1 VRTLLILQLDVF
13 NQIKVSWLSWPS
25 YTRNY
30 THLCITFLWNH
41 FLQTSLRALLFCCNM
56 KFNGVL
62 SCVGKILLYPVC
74 FYNPWHSCFFFYPT
88 YCIHSL
94 YWKHPPSHDRSC
106 SIFYCFV
113 VYFKS
118 HLVMVTSRNPPKL
131 LLRSFHQ

>member
-1 VRTLLILQLDVF
+1 MRTLLILQLDVF

-25 YTRNY
+25 YNY

-74 FYNPWHSCFFFYPT
+74 FYNPWHSCFFFIRHIAFIPF
-88 YCIHSL
+88 IE
-94 YWKHPPSHDRSC
+94 
-106 SIFYCFV
+106 SIPQVMTDPVLFFIVLWYILNHTWWWWPAETHQNYFYVRFIN
-113 VYFKS
+113 K
-118 HLVMVTSRNPPKL
+118 
-131 LLRSFHQ
+131 